1 MFNNLSTT
9 QQNMIIY
16 FGIGFCFNCAC
27 AVYEAA
33 EYLKERNQ
41 AKKKTTIKDISDF
54 LKLRSGERF
63 WESVGWPFTIWDNC
77 VPYIVHLCVGNT
89 N

>member
-41 AKKKTTIKDISDF
+41 AKKKQQ
-54 LKLRSGERF
+54 
-63 WESVGWPFTIWDNC
+63 
-77 VPYIVHLCVGNT
+77 
-89 N
+89 